1 MLHQRV
7 SPSSVQANGG
17 VVSMRGM
24 FSTRDDVELCA
35 IVGRTAA
42 TVDERSA
49 EFGTVGYTDLDAMLE
64 EQQPDLVSL
73 CLPNESHFATTMAV
87 IEAGFALFVEK
98 PLVFDLAE
106 ADRLIDAAAAHD
118 LFFGIN
124 FNHRF
129 ATPVQMARRS
139 IVSGELGDLSFATW
153 RFGGEIGTSEHRD
166 ANLIETQCHGFDML
180 EFLCGPIA
188 EVSAH
193 FFEGS
198 GRGRTSMAIALTFES
213 GAVGTVVGSYDT
225 SYAYPSSHLVEV
237 NGSNGRVEIVD
248 TVKRFTRS
256 SVGDETRMVWEPGY
270 FNDEAR
276 SFYALFERHLDA
288 LVPALAAGEP
298 PPIHAEAGRRALLLA
313 DCCIRSADD
322 QRRIRVP

>member
-1 MLHQRV
+1 
-7 SPSSVQANGG
+7 
-17 VVSMRGM
+17 
-24 FSTRDDVELCA
+24 
-35 IVGRTAA
+35 
-42 TVDERSA
+42 
-49 EFGTVGYTDLDAMLE
+49 
-64 EQQPDLVSL
+64 
-73 CLPNESHFATTMAV
+73 
-87 IEAGFALFVEK
+87 
-98 PLVFDLAE
+98 
-106 ADRLIDAAAAHD
+106 
-118 LFFGIN
+118 
-124 FNHRF
+124 
-129 ATPVQMARRS
+129 
-139 IVSGELGDLSFATW
+139 
-153 RFGGEIGTSEHRD
+153 
-166 ANLIETQCHGFDML
+166 
-180 EFLCGPIA
+180 
-188 EVSAH
+188 
-193 FFEGS
+193 
-198 GRGRTSMAIALTFES
+198 MAIALTFES